1 MKHCKY
7 CGRELNDSAEFCKY
21 CGKRLKTISEDKELP
36 KTSTEKR
43 PKSKSF
49 SVRALIITIVACAA
63 MFTGILLLVL
73 NSHKSIDKTDFK
85 YRSDIKTYR
94 DFETATINTLSS
106 IYSDNSSEE
115 KTEDYFDAK
124 ANELLSITISA
135 AQNGVNESY
144 GKPIDK
150 ESITYFSDLRQIMY
164 KDTDGHL
171 YSINMSPHREGT
183 LGRDQSERLSY
194 EISNNRPV
202 VRNVQKQSKA
212 PKKVEDIS
220 ILVLFAGSQDEKK
233 LDKEDIKELPVK
245 EAHSIENIVDHWAKE
260 YGIQVDYRES
270 YNTDGGEKGKNLFT
284 IKDLKTILKNYD
296 IINIVAHGIQR
307 CDFGYYNIHPE
318 DHFNGV
324 IMGGVVGAWK
334 VYRPCFMLQE
344 KVTAKT
350 EDEYKDDRSLHIISE
365 ISPEVKYGDYRHYVV
380 LPSFF
385 EKYYGNKDLE
395 GKTII
400 LSSCKSMG
408 NNKRNE
414 SQANTFIKCGAQA
427 VTGYQ
432 YDVTFR
438 YAYIFNVRFVSYLLD
453 GLTIQ
458 DAFDRTIKDKEVQKI
473 YKKDEKEAKEEHDK
487 VYIPV
492 IIGDRNG
499 RMCGNDVP
507 TPTPIPDLTP
517 TPTPTPTP
525 IPAASATTV
534 PNTNSKSTRQLAYDA
549 YLKVLESN
557 KKAIDSYDWMNAFSK
572 KRTNGKFYF
581 DPCTVQTS
589 SNKKCALCE
598 LTGDSVPELLFI
610 SSSNKKSK
618 LHVYTYN
625 KSKKQAVE
633 ILSLS
638 VDSSS
643 LPLGYALYR
652 TSDNKLVY
660 FYNHGTGNGD
670 DGGCAYVYKYSGSK
684 MKRLKTYTSVGSDQ
698 TTYKINKKKYSY
710 KSFIV
715 QKKKLVKSTNQVI
728 FYSVIWDTYNP
739 GLRARSKKL
748 KSVALTYESCKKTL
762 KG

>member
-1 MKHCKY
+1 MKYCKY
-7 CGRELNDSAEFCKY
+7 CGCELNDSADFCKY
-21 CGKRLKTISEDKELP
+21 CGKKLKTISAEQEQP
-36 KTSTEKR
+36 KKSTGKR
-43 PKSKSF
+43 AKGKSVP
-49 SVRALIITIVACAA
+49 VRALVMMIVACAA

-73 NSHKSIDKTDFK
+73 NSRKSTDKTDFE
-85 YRSDIKTYR
+85 YRSDIKTYN
-94 DFETATINTLSS
+94 DFESATINILSN
-106 IYSDNSSEE
+106 IYSDTSSEE
-115 KTEDYFDAK
+115 KTEDYFDDK

-135 AQNGVNESY
+135 AQNGVKESY

-171 YSINMSPHREGT
+171 YSISMSPHREGT
-183 LGRDQSERLSY
+183 LGQEQSERLSY
-194 EISNNRPV
+194 EISNNLPV
-202 VRNVQKQSKA
+202 VNNVQKQSKA

-233 LDKEDIKELPVK
+233 LDEEDIKKSPVK

-284 IKDLKTILKNYD
+284 IKDLETILKNYD
-296 IINIVAHGIQR
+296 IINIVAHG
-307 CDFGYYNIHPE
+307 DYEFDYGYHKNHPE
-318 DHFNGV
+318 KK
-324 IMGGVVGAWK
+324 A
-334 VYRPCFMLQE
+334 VYSPCFMLQE
-344 KVTAKT
+344 KVTARSEAKY
-350 EDEYKDDRSLHIISE
+350 EEDRSLHIISDT
-365 ISPEVKYGDYRHYVV
+365 SPGGEYGDYKHYVV

-385 EKYYGNKDLE
+385 EKHYGNKGLE
-395 GKTII
+395 GKII
-400 LSSCKSMG
+400 VLSSCMSMG
-408 NNKRNE
+408 YKKRDYAEAKAFLN
-414 SQANTFIKCGAQA
+414 CGAQV

-432 YDVTFR
+432 RSVEFA
-438 YAYIFNVRFVSYLLD
+438 YAYLFNYRFINYLLE
-453 GLTIQ
+453 GFTIQ
-458 DAFDRTIKDKEVQKI
+458 DAYDRTITDKDVQHVYKVDKKKQKKI
-473 YKKDEKEAKEEHDK
+473 
-487 VYIPV
+487 YIPV
-492 IIGDRNG
+492 IIGDGNVRL
-499 RMCGNDVP
+499 CGNDVP
-507 TPTPIPDLTP
+507 TPTPIPDLTPTPTPTPIP

-549 YLKVLESN
+549 YLKVLKSN
-557 KKAIDSYDWMNAFSK
+557 KKAIDSYDWMNVFSK
-572 KRTNGKFYF
+572 EKTKDMFYF
-581 DPCTVQTS
+581 DPCTVQKS

-598 LTGDSVPELLFI
+598 LTGDKVPELLFI

-625 KSKKQAVE
+625 KSKKKAVE

-638 VDSSS
+638 VDKSSQ
-643 LPLGYALYR
+643 PLGYALYR

-684 MKRLKTYTSVGSDQ
+684 MKRLQTYTSVGSDQ
-698 TTYKINKKKYSY
+698 TTYKINKKNYSY
-710 KSFIV
+710 KSFIA

-739 GLRARSKKL
+739 GLRARSKKI
-748 KSVALTYESCKKTL
+748 KSVALTYDSCKKQL
-762 KG
+762 KE